1 MVLQLRGGAGGGE
14 ATRAENEDALK
25 YDRVLWDM
33 LQNHPDEIHFLNTVF
48 NFLQRRTGC
57 FNGPK
62 AEINYEILIG
72 TLTSQQQRY
81 LAHKASGAA
90 APVPVPLPAKKPS
103 PIPTPSNLKAPP
115 SKRGPARNAV
125 SGSVVEDVDYEK
137 CTEDSL
143 EGTKKAEAALEA
155 RGMGE
160 EAGGEEKKE
169 KKSKDQT
176 PVDNGGTTDRY
187 TWTQSLREIIVEV
200 PLPAGTTAKML
211 DVQILP
217 GRLDARLKG
226 AEGTL
231 VDGEWEDAIFAD
243 ECMWYL
249 EDGYLVLTI
258 AKQGEMT
265 WWKRIIKG
273 DAAIDIKK
281 IEPET
286 SNLDD
291 LAPDLRQT
299 VEKMMHDQRQ
309 KAAGLPTTAEKD
321 TQEKLKSFMAMHPEM
336 DFSKVAGMAGQ
347 GGMPGGQMGGGM
359 PGGG

>member
-1 MVLQLRGGAGGGE
+1 MFLL
-14 ATRAENEDALK
+14 
-25 YDRVLWDM
+25 YCRVVYI
-33 LQNHPDEIHFLNTVF
+33 EIKGPSL
-48 NFLQRRTGC
+48 C
-57 FNGPK
+57 NG
-62 AEINYEILIG
+62 
-72 TLTSQQQRY
+72 
-81 LAHKASGAA
+81 
-90 APVPVPLPAKKPS
+90 
-103 PIPTPSNLKAPP
+103 
-115 SKRGPARNAV
+115 
-125 SGSVVEDVDYEK
+125 
-137 CTEDSL
+137 
-143 EGTKKAEAALEA
+143 
-155 RGMGE
+155 
-160 EAGGEEKKE
+160 
-169 KKSKDQT
+169 
-176 PVDNGGTTDRY
+176 RY

-336 DFSKVAGMAGQ
+336 DFSKVAGMAG
-347 GGMPGGQMGGGM
+347 
-359 PGGG
+359 